1 MGPGDVFEKFERSAD
16 IVRYRAFTVTMP
28 EYMHKPVEFWSTTPL
43 RDRFIKEKEYI
54 IQQIKTEAYDR
65 KHCIDKLGMSEKA

>member
-1 MGPGDVFEKFERSAD
+1 
-16 IVRYRAFTVTMP
+16 MP
-28 EYMHKPVEFWSTTPL
+28 EYVYKPAEFRSTNPL
-43 RDRFIKEKEYI
+43 RDRSMKEKEYI